1 MKTNQ
6 HNHKQIVPY
15 PTLAFNFSLDK
26 FLSVFETRITNF
38 FLAFG
43 SETFILRNLFQ
54 KYNTWNCIHTIVKTE
69 FITLKPR
76 WMRVEES
83 NCNSCSFDRKLSSEC
98 KIYLVSYATF
108 SIGVFFLFIIDIIH
122 VCFHWHP
129 EMQYRKPPTIS
140 PGLIY
145 FRKRFL
151 MGLYKGGAYIRVG
164 LYMDDLL
171 C

>member
-54 KYNTWNCIHTIVKTE
+54 KYNT
-69 FITLKPR
+69 
-76 WMRVEES
+76 
-83 NCNSCSFDRKLSSEC
+83 
-98 KIYLVSYATF
+98 
-108 SIGVFFLFIIDIIH
+108 
-122 VCFHWHP
+122 
-129 EMQYRKPPTIS
+129 
-140 PGLIY
+140 
-145 FRKRFL
+145 
-151 MGLYKGGAYIRVG
+151 
-164 LYMDDLL
+164 
-171 C
+171 